1 MYIMQ
6 SCHAILDLQ
15 YNFRPGK
22 YYAITNDERI
32 HRKIAMPRLEK

>member
-6 SCHAILDLQ
+6 TSHAILDLQ

-22 YYAITNDERI
+22 YYAIPNDERI
-32 HRKIAMPRLEK
+32 QRKIAMPRLEK